1 MRCERGDEP
10 VCQERDGEG
19 DNATEPGDS
28 EPFLVYHPGIKFG
41 MKKPGRSSHPPH
53 GPRQPDGQSSVV
65 QVMAAIASSSST

>member
-28 EPFLVYHPGIKFG
+28 EPFLVCHPGIQFG
-41 MKKPGRSSHPPH
+41 MTKNRVVRLTLRTGRGSRTVS
-53 GPRQPDGQSSVV
+53 R
-65 QVMAAIASSSST
+65 ASSR

>member
-28 EPFLVYHPGIKFG
+28 EPFLVYHPGIQFG
-41 MKKPGRSSHPPH
+41 TTKNRVVRLTLRTGRGSRTVS
-53 GPRQPDGQSSVV
+53 R
-65 QVMAAIASSSST
+65 ASSR

>member
-28 EPFLVYHPGIKFG
+28 EPFLVYHPGIQFG
-41 MKKPGRSSHPPH
+41 MTKNRVVRLTLRTGRGSRTVS
-53 GPRQPDGQSSVV
+53 R
-65 QVMAAIASSSST
+65 ASSR